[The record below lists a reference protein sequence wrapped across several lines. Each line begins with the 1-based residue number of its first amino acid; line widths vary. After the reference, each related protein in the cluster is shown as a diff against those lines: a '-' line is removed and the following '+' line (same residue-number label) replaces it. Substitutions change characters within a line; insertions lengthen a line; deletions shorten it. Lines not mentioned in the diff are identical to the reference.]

1 MKALVYIIATMTG
14 VIAGWVM
21 IMAAL
26 DWLRG
31 KGGAEERAFR
41 EHYDERERRSPD
53 GRTLPPVK

>member
-1 MKALVYIIATMTG
+1 MILLVKIVVILVG
-14 VIAGWVM
+14 VIAGWLM